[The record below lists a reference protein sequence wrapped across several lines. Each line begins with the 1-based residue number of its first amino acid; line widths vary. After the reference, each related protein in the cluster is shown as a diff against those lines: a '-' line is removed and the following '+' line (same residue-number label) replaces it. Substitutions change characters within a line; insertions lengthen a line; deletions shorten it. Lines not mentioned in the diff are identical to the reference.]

1 MEIAKNASHRVLGG
15 GRCFFVG
22 KVFSDVLE
30 RTIEDAAK
38 LAECVGGGC
47 WEAAAGGCW
56 RGKSP
61 GTFPEIGRKRKKAGV
76 AAASPVFLCSGG
88 NEVAHPSCGL
98 PKGADM

>member
-1 MEIAKNASHRVLGG
+1 MEIAKKRLSPGLG

-22 KVFSDVLE
+22 KVFGDVLE

-61 GTFPEIGRKRKKAGV
+61 GTLPEMGRKRKKAGV

-88 NEVAHPSCGL
+88 NEAAHPTCGL
-98 PKGADM
+98 AKGAAM